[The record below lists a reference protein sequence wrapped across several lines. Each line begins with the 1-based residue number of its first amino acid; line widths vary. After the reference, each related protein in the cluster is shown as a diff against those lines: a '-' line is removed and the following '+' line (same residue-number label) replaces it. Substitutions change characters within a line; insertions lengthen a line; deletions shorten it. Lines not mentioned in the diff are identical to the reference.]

1 MHIDFG
7 ILVEQP
13 YIEGDKVS
21 ENERMAFM
29 YEMGFSD
36 AGMDFDMH
44 LNYQTDYIYVGD
56 LNEYNLLK
64 HMNGSIHVFD
74 ADCRLNTPTLGFRG
88 KWEIPHP
95 HIDFSRSNFWCR

>member
-1 MHIDFG
+1 MCFPNAYLKVIGFGRNANGDFG

-21 ENERMAFM
+21 ENERMVFM

-44 LNYQTDYIYVGD
+44 LNY
-56 LNEYNLLK
+56 
-64 HMNGSIHVFD
+64 
-74 ADCRLNTPTLGFRG
+74 
-88 KWEIPHP
+88 
-95 HIDFSRSNFWCR
+95 